1 MSALHPYAIEWPVVF
16 QYEEYLLRRA
26 IDIPNLAI
34 EHIGS
39 TAVPALFA
47 NPIIDIMI
55 GIPIEYPLDKVMEPM
70 SQLGYVNIRNDDK
83 TFSEQRF
90 FVRIENEKEINCN
103 MILNKDNLTFL
114 DQMRQTHHVHV
125 VYRQSSFWKDSLRVR
140 DHLRFN
146 IDDKRVYEI
155 IKKHLTESAPAKVS
169 HYEKVQIDFINGI
182 LWR

>member
-1 MSALHPYAIEWPVVF
+1 MPALHPYALEWPVVF

-26 IDIPNLAI
+26 LDIPDLAI

-55 GIPIEYPLDKVMEPM
+55 GIPFGYTLDMVMEAM
-70 SQLGYVNIRNDDK
+70 SQLGYVNVRSDEK

-90 FVRIENEKEINCN
+90 FVRIENDQEVNDVR
-103 MILNKDNLTFL
+103 KDDLSFPEL
-114 DQMRQTHHVHV
+114 RQTHHVHV
-125 VYRQSSFWKDSLRVR
+125 VYQQSSFWNDSLHVR
-140 DHLRFN
+140 NHLRFN

-155 IKKHLTESAPAKVS
+155 IKKHLTKSVPAKV
-169 HYEKVQIDFINGI
+169 HNYEKVKIDFINGI